1 MRTRLMNEVS
11 GQATWVIVLE
21 TGDEAVECLR
31 RFAEEQFLDSASFT
45 AIGAF
50 QDATLAY
57 FDWEQREYLPI
68 AVNEQVE
75 VASLTGDIVIGPD
88 GSPVVHVHAVV
99 GRRDGSALAGHLQRG
114 LVRPTL
120 EIVLVETP
128 GTLRKQMDEASG
140 LPLIR
145 P

>member
-1 MRTRLMNEVS
+1 MNEVS